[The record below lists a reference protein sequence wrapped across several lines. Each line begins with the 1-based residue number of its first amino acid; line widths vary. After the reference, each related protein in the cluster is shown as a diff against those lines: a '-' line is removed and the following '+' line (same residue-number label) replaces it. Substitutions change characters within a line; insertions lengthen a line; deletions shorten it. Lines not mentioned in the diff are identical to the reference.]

1 MAPRLSQVEDGRDDL
16 GRFAQGNPGR
26 RHGSRNKTNVAIAQA
41 IAATRKPP
49 LEMMLDIA
57 DYYYRQWLQAK
68 EAPERRF
75 AAELTLQASRLAA
88 PYVHAKKIVI
98 EEDTPVAINV
108 IDRRDMGRVIA
119 VNGSNGHG
127 SNGSNGHGGNG
138 SNGHEPN
145 GNGSSEAFN

>member
-1 MAPRLSQVEDGRDDL
+1 VSSDRDDC
-16 GRFAQGNPGR
+16 GRFAKGNPGR
-26 RHGSRNKTNVAIAQA
+26 RHGSRNKTNAAIAQA

-57 DYYYRQWLQAK
+57 DYYYRQWVQAK

-88 PYVHAKKIVI
+88 PYVHARKIIV
-98 EEDTPVAINV
+98 EEDTPVAVNV
-108 IDRRDMGRVIA
+108 VDRREMGRVIA

-127 SNGSNGHGGNG
+127 PNGHGSNGHG
-138 SNGHEPN
+138 PN
-145 GNGSSEAFN
+145 GNGSATDLN